1 MPYRIL
7 PNQIAILMLLKSEG
21 FQIHQVRNYC
31 GYHQCKYIVYV
42 FSNFRLFQLLYTM
55 QEMIGSNFWLI
66 TVAINLFNFYSP
78 FFAFRKNLQEDKY
91 HWETRSK
98 QKGKVRWTLMQQLCC
113 SDYFMYI
120 YPSQWL
126 PLKAISCNV
135 QWFHIFMFLPFSVKI
150 YSMTEIFVQAVCALR
165 QEGELRTKLEES
177 VRALRNRLW
186 SRKNVQILS
195 HLKAFVSI
203 LCILFST
210 WIFPILAREYLVRF
224 HNKRSISFK

>member
-31 GYHQCKYIVYV
+31 GWYHQCKYIVYV

-78 FFAFRKNLQEDKY
+78 FFAFRDNLQEDKY

-98 QKGKVRWTLMQQLCC
+98 QKGKVRWILMQQLCC
-113 SDYFMYI
+113 FDYFIYI
-120 YPSQWL
+120 YPLASDYLWKQYHVMFNGFTFLCFFHLALKFTQW
-126 PLKAISCNV
+126 
-135 QWFHIFMFLPFSVKI
+135 QIFL
-150 YSMTEIFVQAVCALR
+150 CR
-165 QEGELRTKLEES
+165 QSL
-177 VRALRNRLW
+177 LW
-186 SRKNVQILS
+186 DRKVNWGQS
-195 HLKAFVSI
+195 
-203 LCILFST
+203 
-210 WIFPILAREYLVRF
+210 
-224 HNKRSISFK
+224 